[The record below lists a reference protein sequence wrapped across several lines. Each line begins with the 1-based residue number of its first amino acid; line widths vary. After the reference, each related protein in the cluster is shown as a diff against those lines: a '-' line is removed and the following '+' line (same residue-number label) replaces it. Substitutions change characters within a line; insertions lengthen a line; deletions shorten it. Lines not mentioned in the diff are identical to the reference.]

1 MRSHNAQENVPSAGQ
16 LVVETTGSTDTL
28 GVLEDSESNQLD
40 EHDDQDVNTSRNF
53 RVERTVTAG
62 I

>member
-1 MRSHNAQENVPSAGQ
+1 MPSAGQ